1 MRFFSRKLIKP
12 QDLNAHGTLFGGTV
26 LSWIDEEAAIFVL
39 CQLGKGN
46 IVTKYMSEINFVSSA
61 KLGEV
66 IEIGMET
73 VKFGTTSITV
83 KCEVRTKFTKNTIIT
98 IDEIVFVHVDDFGRP
113 KPHNIS
119 VPANE

>member
-12 QDLNAHGTLFGGTV
+12 QDLNAHGTLFGGAV

-46 IVTKYMSEINFVSSA
+46 IVTKYMSEINFVNSA

-73 VKFGTTSITV
+73 VKFGKTSITV
-83 KCEVRTKFTKNTIIT
+83 KCEVRTKFEKNTIIT
-98 IDEIVFVHVDDFGRP
+98 IDEIVFVHLDDFGRP
-113 KPHNIS
+113 KPHNITE
-119 VPANE
+119 PANE